1 MENNI
6 LQAEL
11 TNLLKDRFSG
21 SESTRAN
28 YARGEDTYDPILS
41 QAVVFPETNEEVSKI
56 LKLCNDHKV
65 PVVPFGTG
73 TSLEGHVV
81 GNANGITISLE
92 KMNNIIS
99 VNASDFDCRV
109 QANVTR
115 KQLNEHLRDDGI
127 FFPIDPGADAA
138 LGGMTATSA
147 SGTMAVKYGTM
158 RTVVSGLTVVL
169 ANGDIIKT
177 GSRSKKSSAGYNLTN
192 LFIGSEGT
200 LGIITE
206 VQLRLS
212 PIPESTMSAVCHFPD
227 LDSAVLT
234 AQGVIQ
240 YGVPIARIEMLNKEQ
255 MEISIKYSKLENID
269 ASPTLFFEFHGS
281 EASNKESIDIVEE
294 LSKDNNGSNFKW
306 AETIEERNKLWKARH
321 EVYYSVKSLGNNM
334 KVYSTDICV
343 PISKLVECISW
354 AEKKVKEYGLTA
366 PMVGHVGDGNFHSII
381 LYDPNDK
388 EKQKL
393 IRKYSDGLI
402 NKALELEGTITGEHG
417 IGLQKKAYLL
427 REHADN
433 IPVMKSIKRSL
444 DINNIMNPG
453 KVFDIN

>member
-1 MENNI
+1 MNEQI
-6 LQAEL
+6 QKK
-11 TNLLKDRFSG
+11 LKSIFNGRFSM

-41 QAVVFPETNEEVSKI
+41 QAVVFPETNDEVSKI
-56 LKLCNDHKV
+56 LKLCNEHKI

-73 TSLEGHVV
+73 TSLEGNVV
-81 GNANGITISLE
+81 GNENGITISLE
-92 KMNNIIS
+92 KMNKVLS
-99 VNASDFDCRV
+99 VNAADFDCRV

-115 KQLNEHLRDDGI
+115 KQLNEYLREDGV

-138 LGGMTATSA
+138 LGGMASTSA

-169 ANGDIIKT
+169 ANGDIVKT
-177 GSRSKKSSAGYNLTN
+177 GGRAKKSSAGYKLTN

-212 PIPESTMSAVCHFPD
+212 PIPENIMSAVCYFPD

-234 AQGVIQ
+234 SQEVIQ
-240 YGVPIARIEMLNKEQ
+240 YGLNVARIEMLNKDQ
-255 MEISIKYSKLENID
+255 MEISIKYSKLENVK

-281 EASNKESIDIVEE
+281 EMSNKETIKLVEE
-294 LSKDNNGSNFKW
+294 LSKNNGGSDFKW
-306 AETIEERNKLWKARH
+306 AESIEERNKLWKARH
-321 EVYYSVKSLGNNM
+321 DVYYSVKALGNNM

-343 PISKLVECISW
+343 PISKLVECVSW
-354 AEKKVKEYGLTA
+354 AEKHVKENGLIA

-381 LYDPNDK
+381 LYDPKDE

-393 IRKYSDGLI
+393 IRDYSDKLI
-402 NKALELEGTITGEHG
+402 QKALELEGTITGEHG
-417 IGLQKKAYLL
+417 IGLQKKHYLL
-427 REHADN
+427 KQHPDN
-433 IPVMKSIKRSL
+433 LPAMKSIKRSM
-444 DINNIMNPG
+444 DPNNIMNPG
-453 KVFDIN
+453 KIFDLN

>member
-1 MENNI
+1 MNN
-6 LQAEL
+6 QVQSEL
-11 TNLLKDRFSG
+11 KKIFNGRFSL

-28 YARGEDTYDPILS
+28 YAKGEDTYNPVLS

-73 TSLEGHVV
+73 TSLEGNVV
-81 GNANGITISLE
+81 GNENGITISLE
-92 KMNNIIS
+92 KMNKVLN
-99 VNASDFDCRV
+99 VNANDFDCRV

-115 KQLNEHLRDDGI
+115 KQLNEHLREDGV

-138 LGGMTATSA
+138 LGGMASTSA

-169 ANGDIIKT
+169 SNGDIIKT
-177 GSRSKKSSAGYNLTN
+177 GTRSKKSSAGYNLTN

-212 PIPESTMSAVCHFPD
+212 PIPESIMSAVCYFPN
-227 LDSAVLT
+227 LDSAILT
-234 AQGVIQ
+234 SQEIIQ
-240 YGVPIARIEMLNKEQ
+240 YGIPVARIEMLNKDQ
-255 MEISIKYSKLENID
+255 MEISIKYSKLENIK

-281 EASNKESIDIVEE
+281 EASNKEAIKTVEE
-294 LSKDNNGSNFKW
+294 LSKNNGGSDFKW
-306 AETIEERNKLWKARH
+306 AETTEERNKLWQARH
-321 EVYYSVKSLGNNM
+321 DVYYSVKALGKNM
-334 KVYSTDICV
+334 RVYSTDVCV

-354 AEKKVKEYGLTA
+354 AEKATKKYDLTA

-381 LYDPNDK
+381 LYDPKDEK
-388 EKQKL
+388 KQKV
-393 IRKYSDGLI
+393 IREYSDRLI
-402 NKALELEGTITGEHG
+402 EKALELEGTVTGEHG
-417 IGLQKKAYLL
+417 IGLQKKGYLL
-427 REHADN
+427 KEHPDN
-433 IPVMKSIKRSL
+433 LPVMKSIKRSL
-444 DINNIMNPG
+444 DPNNIMNPG
-453 KVFDIN
+453 KIFDLN

>member
-169 ANGDIIKT
+169 ANGDIVKT

-281 EASNKESIDIVEE
+281 EASNKESINIVEE

-427 REHADN
+427 KEHADN